1 MKNKKTA
8 SLQILLHFMV
18 GQKGF
23 DEPRRENRPLDAF
36 LILLF
41 ESLNNI
47 RIETKKQHLFRYCYI
62 YGGPKGIR
70 TPDPTLRRRMLYP
83 TELLT
88 HLQMQ

>member
-1 MKNKKTA
+1 MKNEKQKSSIFSDTA
-8 SLQILLHFMV
+8 TFMV

-23 DEPRRENRPLDAF
+23 GEPRRENRPLDAF

-62 YGGPKGIR
+62 SWWAKRDSASRVGK
-70 TPDPTLRRRMLYP
+70 TVHWTLF
-83 TELLT
+83 
-88 HLQMQ
+88 